1 MILQQG
7 DVILTMVKNLE
18 GKKLC
23 HLVLAEGEVTGHC
36 HKISKGLAELFE
48 NGSTKYLNVKSDTA
62 ELTHEE
68 HKKIIIPKGIYRV
81 GIVKEY
87 DHFLEE
93 SRNVMD

>member
-1 MILQQG
+1 MYQQG
-7 DVILTMVKNLE
+7 DVLLFKVEKLE
-18 GKKLC
+18 GKKLD

-48 NGSTKYLNVKSDTA
+48 SGSTKYLEVKSDYA

-68 HKKIIIPKGIYRV
+68 HKTITIPKGIYKV
-81 GIVKEY
+81 GIVKEF

-93 SRNVMD
+93 SRNVQD